1 MMLRS
6 RPLTR
11 RLLALTCG
19 GLIAFAPRALPAHE
33 MEESAVTL
41 VVREGGA
48 LELRV
53 LCTWSRLLMDPAT
66 ATTAADRRASLMRL
80 TAEPAAPFAIRYA
93 RVRQSLERGI
103 VARLADGSRRAF
115 GAWQWPSAAEVQLAL
130 RQEMM
135 AEATGGD
142 RDHHASR
149 LLATARL
156 VLGPRAESVRVDLPR
171 TLGPVLFTL
180 MRPEDQWLAP
190 AQSSPTVRLRRP

>member
-1 MMLRS
+1 
-6 RPLTR
+6 
-11 RLLALTCG
+11 
-19 GLIAFAPRALPAHE
+19 

-41 VVREGGA
+41 VVRDGGA

-53 LCTWSRLLMDPAT
+53 LCTWSRLLMDPVVAT
-66 ATTAADRRASLMRL
+66 TTAADRRTRLMRL
-80 TAEPAAPFAIRYA
+80 TAEPAATFAMRFE
-93 RVRQSLERGI
+93 RVRQALERGI

-115 GAWQWPSAAEVQLAL
+115 GAWQWPSATEVQAAL

-156 VLGPRAESVRVDLPR
+156 VVGPRAESVRVDLPK